1 MKTPLVSVIV
11 PVYKVEPYLHKC
23 VDSILA
29 QTYTNLE
36 IFLVDDGSP
45 DNCGKICDE
54 YAQKDNRIRVIHK
67 KNGGLSDARNV
78 AIDVATG
85 EYITFVDSDDYVDT
99 DYVDYLYQLVLQN
112 QCQVAI
118 VQSCFFYENTNPNKK
133 RIAERIEVFSS
144 IEAIK
149 TMFYQKHIETSAW
162 GKLYHK
168 SLFETGIRYPRG
180 ILFEDNPVTF
190 RLLYQSNQ
198 VVVSNKQLYFYL
210 IRSDSIEG
218 SLFNEVKIQSA
229 VAVLKLMHN
238 YPEIT
243 NLIVPAFKCKIIS
256 LTFHFILKMPIDSMR
271 TKMLYRLIV
280 ENRKS
285 VLFNHNARLKARLAC
300 LISYLGLSA
309 TQKIFRLIDTR
320 KS

>member
-1 MKTPLVSVIV
+1 MEIPIVSVII
-11 PVYKVEPYLHKC
+11 PVYKVEPYLHRC
-23 VDSILA
+23 VDSILV

-45 DNCGKICDE
+45 DNCGMICDE
-54 YAQKDNRIRVIHK
+54 YAQKDKRIKVIHK

-78 AIDVATG
+78 AIDIATG

-99 DYVDYLYQLVLQN
+99 GYVDYLYQLVLQN

-118 VQSCFFYENTNPNKK
+118 VQPCSFYENTKPNKK
-133 RIAERIEVFSS
+133 RITERIEVFSS
-144 IEAIK
+144 MEAIK
-149 TMFYQKHIETSAW
+149 MMFYQKQIETSAW

-168 SLFETGIRYPRG
+168 SLFETGIRYPKG
-180 ILFEDNPVTF
+180 LLFEDNPVTF

-210 IRSDSIEG
+210 IRPDSIEG
-218 SLFNEVKIQSA
+218 SLFNETKIQSA
-229 VAVLKLMHN
+229 VSVLKLMHN

-243 NLIVPAFKCKIIS
+243 NLVIPAFKCKIIS
-256 LTFHFILKMPIDSMR
+256 LTFHFILKMPVDNVI
-271 TKMLYRLIV
+271 TKMLYKSIV
-280 ENRKS
+280 KKRKD
-285 VLFNHNARLKARLAC
+285 VLLDHNARFKTRLAC
-300 LISYLGLSA
+300 LISYLGLPV